1 MSIYGGGI
9 TNNPTGAKVVSVNG
23 AVVTLDTAIALPGNA
38 TTAVLFQF
46 DQPYSMVNN
55 IVTVAANL
63 LANNYLKIQLKE
75 ATVQENHGSDRWIG
89 TS

>member
-23 AVVTLDTAIALPGNA
+23 VAVTLDTAIALPGNA

-55 IVTVAANL
+55 IVTVAAIDL
-63 LANNYLKIQLKE
+63 PANNYLKIQLKE
-75 ATVQENHGSDRWIG
+75 TAVQENLW
-89 TS
+89 